1 MHETKRPGR
10 DFRWVRRGLARPA
23 DQVGFTLIELS
34 VVMAIVG
41 ILLAFAAPAWKTYQA
56 NQEDRSAAAAV
67 VSMMRN
73 AHVRATSEA
82 TSYRV
87 DVDAA
92 SRRLTLLRYD
102 GASYVVRRTEKLEG
116 SKVRVDQVAFTN
128 SAGVPTSAYFY
139 ARGTAS
145 PGKVVLKRTDRDFK
159 HTITV
164 EGLTGRVTTD

>member
-1 MHETKRPGR
+1 MAGR
-10 DFRWVRRGLARPA
+10 RERSEA
-23 DQVGFTLIELS
+23 GFTMIELS
-34 VVMAIVG
+34 VAMVILG
-41 ILLAFAAPAWKTYQA
+41 ILLAMAAPAWQRYQA
-56 NQEDRSAAAAV
+56 NQEDRSASAAV

-92 SRRLTLLRYD
+92 NRQLTLLRYD
-102 GASYVVRRTEKLEG
+102 GSAYVVRRTEKLDG
-116 SKVRVDQVAFTN
+116 AKVRVHEVTFTN
-128 SAGVPTSAYFY
+128 SENIPTSAYFY

-145 PGKVVLKRTDRDFK
+145 PGTVVLKRTDRDFK

-164 EGLTGRVTTD
+164 EGLTGRVSTN

>member
-1 MHETKRPGR
+1 
-10 DFRWVRRGLARPA
+10 VRARRAPEDA
-23 DQVGFTLIELS
+23 GFTLIELS
-34 VVMAIVG
+34 VAVVILG
-41 ILLAFAAPAWKTYQA
+41 ILLALATPAWRTYQA

-67 VSMMRN
+67 VSMLRN
-73 AHVRATSEA
+73 AQVRATSEA

-92 SRRLTLLRYD
+92 ARTLTLLRYD
-102 GASYVVRRTEKLEG
+102 GSTYVVRRTEKLEG
-116 SKVRVDQVAFTN
+116 SKVRLHEVAFTN

-145 PGKVVLKRTDRDFK
+145 PGKVVLKRTDRDLK

-164 EGLTGRVTTD
+164 EGLTGRVSTD

>member
-1 MHETKRPGR
+1 MAKENPLTI
-10 DFRWVRRGLARPA
+10 RRTRG
-23 DQVGFTLIELS
+23 DVGFTMIELS
-34 VVMAIVG
+34 VAMAVLG
-41 ILLAFAAPAWKTYQA
+41 ILLAFATPAWQKYQA

-92 SRRLTLLRYD
+92 TKRLTLLRFD
-102 GASYVVRRTEKLEG
+102 GSTYVVRRTEVLQG
-116 SKVRVDQVAFTN
+116 ANVRIDEVAFTN

-145 PGKVVLKRTDRDFK
+145 PGKVVLKRTDRAFK

-164 EGLTGRVTTD
+164 EGLTGRVTSDS

>member
-1 MHETKRPGR
+1 MKRCEPRPRPGLPDR
-10 DFRWVRRGLARPA
+10 N
-23 DQVGFTLIELS
+23 DQLGFTLIELS
-34 VVMAIVG
+34 VVMVFMGVLMA
-41 ILLAFAAPAWKTYQA
+41 LAAPAWKTYQA

-87 DVDAA
+87 DIDAA
-92 SRRLTLLRYD
+92 NRQLTLLRYD
-102 GASYVVRRTEKLEG
+102 GTAYVVRRTEKLDGAKLRLDE
-116 SKVRVDQVAFTN
+116 VAFTN

-145 PGKVVLKRTDRDFK
+145 PGKVVLKRADRDLK

-164 EGLTGRVTTD
+164 EGLTGRVSTD

>member
-1 MHETKRPGR
+1 MSVLGNRA
-10 DFRWVRRGLARPA
+10 RRAGGGNA
-23 DQVGFTLIELS
+23 GFTLIELS
-34 VVMAIVG
+34 VAMTMLG
-41 ILLAFAAPAWKTYQA
+41 ILLAMATPAWRSYQS
-56 NQEDRSAAAAV
+56 NQEDRSAANAV

-87 DVDAA
+87 DIDAA
-92 SRRLTLLRYD
+92 NRKLTLLRYD
-102 GASYVVRRTEKLEG
+102 GSAYVVRRTETLEG
-116 SKVRVDQVAFTN
+116 AKVRVHDVAFTN

-145 PGKVVLKRTDRDFK
+145 PGKVVLKRTDRDLK

-164 EGLTGRVTTD
+164 EGLTGRVSTD

>member
-1 MHETKRPGR
+1 
-10 DFRWVRRGLARPA
+10 
-23 DQVGFTLIELS
+23 
-34 VVMAIVG
+34 MAMIG
-41 ILLAFAAPAWKTYQA
+41 ILLAMAAPAWQRYQA

-92 SRRLTLLRYD
+92 NRQLTLLRYD
-102 GASYVVRRTEKLEG
+102 GSSYVVLRTEKLAG
-116 SKVRVDQVAFTN
+116 SRVRVDEVDFDN
-128 SAGVPTSAYFY
+128 NAGVETSAYFY

-145 PGKVVLKRTDRDFK
+145 PGEVVLKRTDRDLE

>member
-1 MHETKRPGR
+1 MSVLGTRA
-10 DFRWVRRGLARPA
+10 RRAGGGDA
-23 DQVGFTLIELS
+23 GFTLIELS
-34 VVMAIVG
+34 VVMTMLG
-41 ILLAFAAPAWKTYQA
+41 ILVAIATPAWRSYQS
-56 NQEDRSAAAAV
+56 NQEDRSAANAV

-87 DVDAA
+87 DIDAA
-92 SRRLTLLRYD
+92 NRKLTLLRYNGSTYD
-102 GASYVVRRTEKLEG
+102 VRRTENLEG
-116 SKVRVDQVAFTN
+116 ANVRVHTVAFTN
-128 SAGVPTSAYFY
+128 SENVPTSAYFY

-145 PGKVVLKRTDRDFK
+145 PGKVVLKRVDSDRK